1 MMEFFILACHT
12 LPKRA
17 SKTARVVLES
27 EWQAWVKTMACPLT
41 RDSFQSVAPVAKNKK
56 HLLKVHSNALQRAH
70 AACFLPTMEGDIDPE
85 LKSIASLNILPI
97 SMTAVTKYFFFLSL
111 LFQTIDK
118 IIWLN
123 LFGTW
128 VLLTRS

>member
-1 MMEFFILACHT
+1 M
-12 LPKRA
+12 
-17 SKTARVVLES
+17 
-27 EWQAWVKTMACPLT
+27 
-41 RDSFQSVAPVAKNKK
+41 AKNKK

-118 IIWLN
+118 VIWLN

>member
-1 MMEFFILACHT
+1 MPCRGHMLLVFC
-12 LPKRA
+12 LPWRG
-17 SKTARVVLES
+17 
-27 EWQAWVKTMACPLT
+27 
-41 RDSFQSVAPVAKNKK
+41 N
-56 HLLKVHSNALQRAH
+56 
-70 AACFLPTMEGDIDPE
+70 IDPE

-97 SMTAVTKYFFFLSL
+97 SMTVVTKYFFFLSL
-111 LFQTIDK
+111 LFQIIDK